1 MTNIQ
6 LLGENA
12 SDSGVSPVKIFE
24 NAEFGQLDT
33 ILLNGEPWF
42 VGKEVST
49 ILGYANPSESVLEHV
64 DEEDRISLKY
74 KAYSRSLL
82 ASLWNGNDF
91 SDKMLINESGIY
103 SLILRSNLEKAKSF
117 KRWITSEVLPS
128 IRKTGSYSI
137 QEQLPKTYL
146 EALKALVAAEEE
158 KERLAL
164 ENAEK
169 QRKIEEQAPK
179 VQYFDNLVERNLLTN
194 FRDTAKEIGL
204 KQNQLINLLLEN
216 GYLYRDQRNKLK
228 PYAEHVPDYFEIK
241 DYENNGHTG
250 TQTLVTPKG
259 KEAFR
264 LLFGNGLK

>member
-1 MTNIQ
+1 MAKVII
-6 LLGENA
+6 LDENA
-12 SDSGVSPVKIFE
+12 SDSGVSSVKIFE
-24 NAEFGQLDT
+24 NEQFGEIRVAGTSDEPLFCLLDVCRVLDLGNT
-33 ILLNGEPWF
+33 SQVKSRLTDDVITNEVISDSIGRQQEMMFVNEDGLYDVIL
-42 VGKEVST
+42 
-49 ILGYANPSESVLEHV
+49 
-64 DEEDRISLKY
+64 D
-74 KAYSRSLL
+74 SR
-82 ASLWNGNDF
+82 
-91 SDKMLINESGIY
+91 KPQ
-103 SLILRSNLEKAKSF
+103 AKLF
-117 KRWITSEVLPS
+117 RKWVTKEVLPS

-137 QEQLPKTYL
+137 EQQLPKTYL

-169 QRKIEEQAPK
+169 QRKIEEQTPK

>member
-1 MTNIQ
+1 MAKVII
-6 LLGENA
+6 LDENA
-12 SDSGVSPVKIFE
+12 SDSGVSSVKIFE
-24 NAEFGQLDT
+24 NEQFGEIRVAGTSDEPLFCLLDVCKVLDLGNT
-33 ILLNGEPWF
+33 SQVKSRLTDDVITNEVISDSIGRQQEMTFVNEDGLYDVIL
-42 VGKEVST
+42 
-49 ILGYANPSESVLEHV
+49 
-64 DEEDRISLKY
+64 D
-74 KAYSRSLL
+74 SR
-82 ASLWNGNDF
+82 
-91 SDKMLINESGIY
+91 KPQ
-103 SLILRSNLEKAKSF
+103 AKLF
-117 KRWITSEVLPS
+117 RKWVTKEVLPS
-128 IRKTGSYSI
+128 IRKTGGYSVE
-137 QEQLPKTYL
+137 QQLPKTYL

>member
-24 NAEFGQLDT
+24 NEQFGEIRVAGTTDEPLFCLLDVCRVLDLGNT
-33 ILLNGEPWF
+33 SQVKSRLTDDVITNEVISDSIGRQQEMMFVNEDGLYDVIL
-42 VGKEVST
+42 
-49 ILGYANPSESVLEHV
+49 
-64 DEEDRISLKY
+64 D
-74 KAYSRSLL
+74 SR
-82 ASLWNGNDF
+82 
-91 SDKMLINESGIY
+91 KPQ
-103 SLILRSNLEKAKSF
+103 AKLF
-117 KRWITSEVLPS
+117 RKWVTKEVLPS

-137 QEQLPKTYL
+137 EQQLPKTYL

-179 VQYFDNLVERNLLTN
+179 VQYFDNLLERNLLTN

>member
-1 MTNIQ
+1 MTKIAI
-6 LLGENA
+6 LGENA
-12 SDSGVSPVKIFE
+12 SDSGVSSVKIFE
-24 NAEFGQLDT
+24 NEQFGEIRVAGTSDEPLFCLLDVCRVLDLGNT
-33 ILLNGEPWF
+33 SQVKSRLTDDVITNEVISDSIGRQQEMMFVNEDGLYDVIL
-42 VGKEVST
+42 
-49 ILGYANPSESVLEHV
+49 
-64 DEEDRISLKY
+64 D
-74 KAYSRSLL
+74 SR
-82 ASLWNGNDF
+82 
-91 SDKMLINESGIY
+91 KPQ
-103 SLILRSNLEKAKSF
+103 AKLF
-117 KRWITSEVLPS
+117 RKWVTKEVLPS

-137 QEQLPKTYL
+137 EQQLPKTYL
-146 EALKALVAAEEE
+146 EALKALVAVEEE
-158 KERLAL
+158 KEKLAL

-179 VQYFDNLVERNLLTN
+179 AQYFDNLVERNLLTN

>member
-1 MTNIQ
+1 MAKVVISD
-6 LLGENA
+6 ENA
-12 SDSGVSPVKIFE
+12 SDSGVSSVKIFE
-24 NAEFGQLDT
+24 NEQFGEIRVAGTSDEPLFCLLDVCKVLDLGNT
-33 ILLNGEPWF
+33 SQVKSRLADDVITNEVISDSIGRQQEMTFVNEDGLYDVIL
-42 VGKEVST
+42 
-49 ILGYANPSESVLEHV
+49 
-64 DEEDRISLKY
+64 D
-74 KAYSRSLL
+74 SR
-82 ASLWNGNDF
+82 
-91 SDKMLINESGIY
+91 KPQ
-103 SLILRSNLEKAKSF
+103 AKLF
-117 KRWITSEVLPS
+117 RKWVTKEVLPS

-137 QEQLPKTYL
+137 EQQLPKTYL

>member
-24 NAEFGQLDT
+24 NEQFGEIRVAGTSDEPLFCLLDVCKVLDLGNT
-33 ILLNGEPWF
+33 SQVKSRLTDDVITNEVISDSIGRQQEMMFVNEDGLYDVIL
-42 VGKEVST
+42 
-49 ILGYANPSESVLEHV
+49 
-64 DEEDRISLKY
+64 D
-74 KAYSRSLL
+74 SR
-82 ASLWNGNDF
+82 
-91 SDKMLINESGIY
+91 KPQ
-103 SLILRSNLEKAKSF
+103 AKLF
-117 KRWITSEVLPS
+117 RKWVTKEVLPS

-137 QEQLPKTYL
+137 EQQLPKTYL

-169 QRKIEEQAPK
+169 QRKIEEQTPK

>member
-12 SDSGVSPVKIFE
+12 SDSGVSSVKIFE
-24 NAEFGQLDT
+24 NEQFGKIRVAGTSDEPLFCLLDVCRVLDLGNT
-33 ILLNGEPWF
+33 SQVKSRLTDDVITNEVISDSIGRQQEMMFVNEDGLYDVIL
-42 VGKEVST
+42 
-49 ILGYANPSESVLEHV
+49 
-64 DEEDRISLKY
+64 D
-74 KAYSRSLL
+74 SR
-82 ASLWNGNDF
+82 
-91 SDKMLINESGIY
+91 KPQ
-103 SLILRSNLEKAKSF
+103 AKLF
-117 KRWITSEVLPS
+117 RKWVTKEVLPS

-137 QEQLPKTYL
+137 EQQLPKTYL

-179 VQYFDNLVERNLLTN
+179 AQYFDNLVERNLLTN

-216 GYLYRDQRNKLK
+216 GYLYRDQKNKLK

>member
-1 MTNIQ
+1 MAKVII
-6 LLGENA
+6 LDENA
-12 SDSGVSPVKIFE
+12 SDSGVSSVKIFE
-24 NAEFGQLDT
+24 NEQFGEIRVAGTSDEPLFCLLDVCKVLDLGNT
-33 ILLNGEPWF
+33 SQVKSRLTDDVITNEVISDSIGRQQEMMFVNEDGLYDVIL
-42 VGKEVST
+42 
-49 ILGYANPSESVLEHV
+49 
-64 DEEDRISLKY
+64 D
-74 KAYSRSLL
+74 SR
-82 ASLWNGNDF
+82 
-91 SDKMLINESGIY
+91 KPQ
-103 SLILRSNLEKAKSF
+103 AKLF
-117 KRWITSEVLPS
+117 RKWVTKEVLPS

-137 QEQLPKTYL
+137 EQQLPKIYL

-169 QRKIEEQAPK
+169 QRKIEEQTPK

>member
-1 MTNIQ
+1 MANIQ

-24 NAEFGQLDT
+24 NEQFGEIRVAGTSDEPLFCLLDVCRVLDLGNT
-33 ILLNGEPWF
+33 SQVKSRLADDVITNEVISDSIGRQQEMMFVNEDGLYDVIL
-42 VGKEVST
+42 
-49 ILGYANPSESVLEHV
+49 
-64 DEEDRISLKY
+64 D
-74 KAYSRSLL
+74 SR
-82 ASLWNGNDF
+82 
-91 SDKMLINESGIY
+91 KPQ
-103 SLILRSNLEKAKSF
+103 AKLF
-117 KRWITSEVLPS
+117 RKWVTKEVLPS

-137 QEQLPKTYL
+137 EQQLPKTYL
-146 EALKALVAAEEE
+146 EALKALVASEEE
-158 KERLAL
+158 KERLRL
-164 ENAEK
+164 EGEEK
-169 QRKIEEQAPK
+169 QRKIEEQTPK

>member
-24 NAEFGQLDT
+24 NPEFGQLDT

-42 VGKEVST
+42 IAKEVAQ
-49 ILGYANPSESVLEHV
+49 ILEYTNPSKAIADHV
-64 DEEDRISLKY
+64 DNEDCKILEY
-74 KAYSRSLL
+74 KALNDSLL
-82 ASLWNGNDF
+82 ASLWKGNDF
-91 SDKMLINESGIY
+91 SDKTLINESGIY

-117 KRWITSEVLPS
+117 KRWVTSEVLPS

-137 QEQLPKTYL
+137 EQQLPKTYL

-169 QRKIEEQAPK
+169 QRKIEEQTPK

-264 LLFGNGLK
+264 LLFGNGMK

>member
-1 MTNIQ
+1 MAKVII
-6 LLGENA
+6 LDENA
-12 SDSGVSPVKIFE
+12 SDSGVSSVKIFE
-24 NAEFGQLDT
+24 NEQFGEIRVAGTSDEPLFCLLDVCKVLDLGNT
-33 ILLNGEPWF
+33 SQVKSRLTDDVITNEVISDSIGRQQEMMFVNEDGLYDVIL
-42 VGKEVST
+42 
-49 ILGYANPSESVLEHV
+49 
-64 DEEDRISLKY
+64 D
-74 KAYSRSLL
+74 SR
-82 ASLWNGNDF
+82 
-91 SDKMLINESGIY
+91 KPQ
-103 SLILRSNLEKAKSF
+103 AKLF
-117 KRWITSEVLPS
+117 RKWVTKEVLPS

-137 QEQLPKTYL
+137 EQQLPKTYL

-169 QRKIEEQAPK
+169 QRKIEEQTPK

>member
-1 MTNIQ
+1 MAKVIISD
-6 LLGENA
+6 ENA
-12 SDSGVSPVKIFE
+12 SDSGVSSVKIFE
-24 NAEFGQLDT
+24 NEQFGEIRVAGTSDEPLFCLLDVCKVLDLGNT
-33 ILLNGEPWF
+33 SQVKSRLTDDVITNEVISDSIGRQQEMMFVNEDGLYDVIL
-42 VGKEVST
+42 
-49 ILGYANPSESVLEHV
+49 
-64 DEEDRISLKY
+64 D
-74 KAYSRSLL
+74 SR
-82 ASLWNGNDF
+82 
-91 SDKMLINESGIY
+91 KPQ
-103 SLILRSNLEKAKSF
+103 AKLF
-117 KRWITSEVLPS
+117 RKWVTKEVLPS

-137 QEQLPKTYL
+137 EQQLPKTYL
-146 EALKALVAAEEE
+146 EALRALVAAEEE

-169 QRKIEEQAPK
+169 QRKIEEQTPK

>member
-1 MTNIQ
+1 MDVCRVLDLGNTSQVKSRLTDDVITNEVI
-6 LLGENA
+6 
-12 SDSGVSPVKIFE
+12 SDSIGRQQEMMFVNEDGLYDVI
-24 NAEFGQLDT
+24 LD
-33 ILLNGEPWF
+33 
-42 VGKEVST
+42 
-49 ILGYANPSESVLEHV
+49 
-64 DEEDRISLKY
+64 
-74 KAYSRSLL
+74 SR
-82 ASLWNGNDF
+82 
-91 SDKMLINESGIY
+91 KPQ
-103 SLILRSNLEKAKSF
+103 AKLF
-117 KRWITSEVLPS
+117 RKWVTKEVLPS

-137 QEQLPKTYL
+137 EQQLPKTYL

>member
-1 MTNIQ
+1 MANIQ

-24 NAEFGQLDT
+24 NEQFGEIRVAGTSDEPLFCLLDVCRVLDLGNT
-33 ILLNGEPWF
+33 SQVKSRLADDVITNEVISDSIGRQQEMMFVNEDGLYDVIL
-42 VGKEVST
+42 
-49 ILGYANPSESVLEHV
+49 
-64 DEEDRISLKY
+64 D
-74 KAYSRSLL
+74 SR
-82 ASLWNGNDF
+82 
-91 SDKMLINESGIY
+91 KPQ
-103 SLILRSNLEKAKSF
+103 AKLF
-117 KRWITSEVLPS
+117 RKWVTKEVLPS

-137 QEQLPKTYL
+137 EQQLPKTYL
-146 EALKALVAAEEE
+146 EALKALVASEEE
-158 KERLAL
+158 KERLRL
-164 ENAEK
+164 EGEEK
-169 QRKIEEQAPK
+169 QRKIEEQTPK

-264 LLFGNGLK
+264 LLFGNRSF

>member
-24 NAEFGQLDT
+24 NEQFGEIRVAGTTDEPLFCLLDVCRVLDLGNT
-33 ILLNGEPWF
+33 SQVKSRLTDDVITNEVISDSIGRQQEMMFVNEDGLYDVIL
-42 VGKEVST
+42 
-49 ILGYANPSESVLEHV
+49 
-64 DEEDRISLKY
+64 D
-74 KAYSRSLL
+74 SR
-82 ASLWNGNDF
+82 
-91 SDKMLINESGIY
+91 KPQ
-103 SLILRSNLEKAKSF
+103 AKLF
-117 KRWITSEVLPS
+117 RKWVTKEVLPS

-137 QEQLPKTYL
+137 EQQLPKTYL

>member
-24 NAEFGQLDT
+24 NEQFGEIRVAGTNDEPLFCLLDVCRVLDLGNT
-33 ILLNGEPWF
+33 SQVKSRLTDDVITNEVISDSIGRQQEMMFVNEDGLYDVIL
-42 VGKEVST
+42 
-49 ILGYANPSESVLEHV
+49 
-64 DEEDRISLKY
+64 D
-74 KAYSRSLL
+74 SR
-82 ASLWNGNDF
+82 
-91 SDKMLINESGIY
+91 KPQ
-103 SLILRSNLEKAKSF
+103 AKLF
-117 KRWITSEVLPS
+117 RKWVTKEVLPS

-137 QEQLPKTYL
+137 EQQLPKTYL
-146 EALKALVAAEEE
+146 EALRALVAAEEE

-169 QRKIEEQAPK
+169 QRKIEEQTPK

-241 DYENNGHTG
+241 DYEHNGHTG

>member
-12 SDSGVSPVKIFE
+12 SDSGVSSVKIFE
-24 NAEFGQLDT
+24 NEQFGEIRVAGTSNEPLFCLLDVCRVLDLGNT
-33 ILLNGEPWF
+33 SQVKSRLTDDVITNEVISDSIGRQQEMMFVNEDGLYDVIL
-42 VGKEVST
+42 
-49 ILGYANPSESVLEHV
+49 
-64 DEEDRISLKY
+64 D
-74 KAYSRSLL
+74 SR
-82 ASLWNGNDF
+82 
-91 SDKMLINESGIY
+91 KPQ
-103 SLILRSNLEKAKSF
+103 AKLF
-117 KRWITSEVLPS
+117 RKWVTKEVLPS

-137 QEQLPKTYL
+137 EQQLPKTYL

>member
-1 MTNIQ
+1 MTKIAI
-6 LLGENA
+6 LGKNA
-12 SDSGVSPVKIFE
+12 SDSGVSSIKIFE
-24 NAEFGQLDT
+24 NEQFGEIRVAGTSDEPLFCLLDVCRVLDLGNT
-33 ILLNGEPWF
+33 SQVKSRLTDDVITNEVISDSIGRQQEMMFVNEDGLYDVIL
-42 VGKEVST
+42 
-49 ILGYANPSESVLEHV
+49 
-64 DEEDRISLKY
+64 D
-74 KAYSRSLL
+74 SR
-82 ASLWNGNDF
+82 
-91 SDKMLINESGIY
+91 KPQ
-103 SLILRSNLEKAKSF
+103 AKLF
-117 KRWITSEVLPS
+117 RKWVTKEVLPS
-128 IRKTGSYSI
+128 IRKTGSYSTE
-137 QEQLPKTYL
+137 QQLPKTYL

-158 KERLAL
+158 KEKLAL

-179 VQYFDNLVERNLLTN
+179 AQYFDNLVERNLLTN

-264 LLFGNGLK
+264 LLFENGLK

>member
-24 NAEFGQLDT
+24 NEQFGEIRVAGTNDEPLFCLLDVCRVLDLGNT
-33 ILLNGEPWF
+33 SQVKSRLTDDVITNEVISDSIGRQQEMMFVNEDGLYDVIL
-42 VGKEVST
+42 
-49 ILGYANPSESVLEHV
+49 
-64 DEEDRISLKY
+64 D
-74 KAYSRSLL
+74 SR
-82 ASLWNGNDF
+82 
-91 SDKMLINESGIY
+91 KPQ
-103 SLILRSNLEKAKSF
+103 AKLF
-117 KRWITSEVLPS
+117 RKWVTKEVLPS

-137 QEQLPKTYL
+137 EQQLPKTYL
-146 EALKALVAAEEE
+146 EALRALVAAEEE

-169 QRKIEEQAPK
+169 QRKIEEQTPK

>member
-1 MTNIQ
+1 MAKVIISD
-6 LLGENA
+6 ENA
-12 SDSGVSPVKIFE
+12 SDSGVSSVKIFE
-24 NAEFGQLDT
+24 NEQFGE
-33 ILLNGEPWF
+33 IRVAG
-42 VGKEVST
+42 
-49 ILGYANPSESVLEHV
+49 
-64 DEEDRISLKY
+64 
-74 KAYSRSLL
+74 
-82 ASLWNGNDF
+82 
-91 SDKMLINESGIY
+91 
-103 SLILRSNLEKAKSF
+103 
-117 KRWITSEVLPS
+117 TSEEPLFCLLDVCRALDLGNTSQVKSRLADDVITNEVISDSIGRQQEMMFVNEDGLYDVILDSRKPQAKLFRKWVTKDVLPS

-137 QEQLPKTYL
+137 EQQLPKTYL
-146 EALKALVAAEEE
+146 EALKALVASEEE
-158 KERLAL
+158 KERLRL
-164 ENAEK
+164 EGEEK

>member
-24 NAEFGQLDT
+24 NEQFGEIRVAGTNDEPLFCLLDVCRVLDLGNT
-33 ILLNGEPWF
+33 SQVKSRLTDDVITNEVISDSIGRQQEMMFVNEDGLYDVIL
-42 VGKEVST
+42 
-49 ILGYANPSESVLEHV
+49 
-64 DEEDRISLKY
+64 D
-74 KAYSRSLL
+74 SR
-82 ASLWNGNDF
+82 
-91 SDKMLINESGIY
+91 KPQ
-103 SLILRSNLEKAKSF
+103 AKLF
-117 KRWITSEVLPS
+117 RKWVTKEVLPS

-137 QEQLPKTYL
+137 EQQLPKTYL
-146 EALKALVAAEEE
+146 EALRALVAAEEE

-169 QRKIEEQAPK
+169 QRKIEEQTPK

-204 KQNQLINLLLEN
+204 KQNQFINLLLEN

-241 DYENNGHTG
+241 DYEHNGHTG